1 MVNSGIS
8 EENQKENLLK
18 IGYKNLQQD
27 NPAETLP
34 EAEKVRKYGFSFTD
48 GKESKFLKPF
58 QNKKG
63 QKKLRYPTKKQSFSK
78 EKTAFLSGI
87 SIFFGPS
94 YFETTLVFNQFRTF
108 GFQKSI

>member
-1 MVNSGIS
+1 MINSGIS

-48 GKESKFLKPF
+48 GKESMLISSLLCNSRNPTNSEFPDFRISRFFRVSGFSNFLIS
-58 QNKKG
+58 G
-63 QKKLRYPTKKQSFSK
+63 SSDLLISFS
-78 EKTAFLSGI
+78 
-87 SIFFGPS
+87 
-94 YFETTLVFNQFRTF
+94 
-108 GFQKSI
+108 

>member
-1 MVNSGIS
+1 MINSGIS

-48 GKESKFLKPF
+48 GKESMLISSL
-58 QNKKG
+58 
-63 QKKLRYPTKKQSFSK
+63 LRNSRNPTNSEFPDFRISRFFWVSGSSDLQISFS
-78 EKTAFLSGI
+78 
-87 SIFFGPS
+87 
-94 YFETTLVFNQFRTF
+94 
-108 GFQKSI
+108 

>member
-8 EENQKENLLK
+8 EENKKENLLK

-48 GKESKFLKPF
+48 GKESKFLVFCGIHGIQRIPDF
-58 QNKKG
+58 RISG
-63 QKKLRYPTKKQSFSK
+63 FPDFWDFRIYRFSSFR
-78 EKTAFLSGI
+78 I
-87 SIFFGPS
+87 
-94 YFETTLVFNQFRTF
+94 
-108 GFQKSI
+108 

>member
-8 EENQKENLLK
+8 EENKKENLLK

-48 GKESKFLKPF
+48 GKESKFLK
-58 QNKKG
+58 
-63 QKKLRYPTKKQSFSK
+63 
-78 EKTAFLSGI
+78 
-87 SIFFGPS
+87 
-94 YFETTLVFNQFRTF
+94 
-108 GFQKSI
+108 